1 MNIEKESI
9 SSAATAPEA
18 NADGDVLLEV
28 RDLVVHYVLE
38 NETVEA
44 VNGLSMTL
52 KKGQTLG
59 LVGETGA
66 GKTSTALSILNLI
79 QVPPGVIKSG
89 YINVCGNDVLHM
101 SLKQLEKVRGK
112 DVSMIFQ
119 DPMTALNP
127 VMPVGDQIAE
137 SIRYHEGLPYKASLA
152 KADEI
157 LELVGI
163 SAVRSVEYPHQF
175 SGGMKQRVVI
185 AIALACNPQVLIAD
199 EPTSALDVTIQAQ
212 VLDMMVD
219 LKNQFGTALLMITHD
234 LGVVAKICDSVA
246 VMYAGKIVEYGTLRD
261 VFNTPKHPYTEGLFN
276 SLPNVREITAELK
289 PIPGMMP
296 DPTKLPPGCAFE
308 PRCRYAVEACK
319 EPCVR
324 YSISETHTVLCSRY
338 GDPDFNIEMRRG
350 GQGRG

>member
-1 MNIEKESI
+1 MEMDSI
-9 SSAATAPEA
+9 LGASDSSVGE
-18 NADGDVLLEV
+18 DSSDVLLDV

-38 NETVEA
+38 KETVEA
-44 VNGLSMTL
+44 VNGLSLTL
-52 KKGQTLG
+52 KKRQTLG

-79 QVPPGVIKSG
+79 PVPPGVIKSG

-101 SLKQLEKVRGK
+101 SPKQLEKVRGK

-127 VMPVGDQIAE
+127 VMPIGDQIAE
-137 SIRYHEGLPYKASLA
+137 SIRYHEGLPYRESLA

-163 SAVRSVEYPHQF
+163 PAVRSVEYPHQF

-212 VLDMMVD
+212 VLDMMLD

-234 LGVVAKICDSVA
+234 LGVVAKICDTVA
-246 VMYAGKIVEYGTLRD
+246 VMYAGKIVEYGTLRN

-276 SLPNVREITAELK
+276 SLPNLLDSTEELK

-296 DPTKLPPGCAFE
+296 DPTKLPPGCAFK
-308 PRCRYAVEACK
+308 PRCKYAVEKCE

-324 YSISETHTVLCSRY
+324 HSFSDTHSALCSRY
-338 GDPDFNIEMRRG
+338 DEPDFHIELKRG
-350 GQGRG
+350 GESIG